1 MNVTIWVDTFLCLR
15 KSRNALIEVFS
26 SVTQKNTTAEN
37 EEEEGEKDFFLW
49 GTLYFMQNST
59 FAYAVL

>member
-1 MNVTIWVDTFLCLR
+1 MNVTIWVDTFLCLC

-49 GTLYFMQNST
+49 GTLYFMQNPT